1 MAGSSRVIVT
11 RRLPDAVEAELRATY
26 GATLNPDDH
35 QFTAV
40 ELAAA
45 LRDYD
50 VVLCTLTD
58 PLTRAVFDAAKPVR
72 ARLLANFG
80 VGFNH
85 IDLAA
90 ARDLG
95 LVVTNTP
102 GVLTED
108 TADHTLLLMLDVARR
123 VSEGERELRAGR
135 WSGWRPTHMLGTR
148 VSGKTLGIVGFGR
161 IGQAV
166 AARAHHG
173 FGMRVL
179 YHSRRRA
186 DAALEQSVGATMTD
200 LVPLLRSSDFVTL
213 HTPATAE
220 TRHLMSDESLSQMQ
234 RHAFLINTSRGDV
247 IDEPALLT
255 ALDDG
260 VIAGAA
266 LDVFDGEPGIR
277 SGLLNRDN
285 VVLVPHLGSAT
296 VESRVAMGQRAL
308 ANIASF
314 LAGEVPPDRV
324 A

>member
-1 MAGSSRVIVT
+1 M
-11 RRLPDAVEAELRATY
+11 
-26 GATLNPDDH
+26 
-35 QFTAV
+35 
-40 ELAAA
+40 LA
-45 LRDYD
+45 
-50 VVLCTLTD
+50 
-58 PLTRAVFDAAKPVR
+58 
-72 ARLLANFG
+72 
-80 VGFNH
+80 
-85 IDLAA
+85 
-90 ARDLG
+90 
-95 LVVTNTP
+95 
-102 GVLTED
+102 
-108 TADHTLLLMLDVARR
+108 VARR

-285 VVLVPHLGSAT
+285 VVLVPNLGSAT